1 MGRTMDHLLAQ
12 VIPKKG
18 SKENPI
24 DLDHFDDVFGAP
36 GSKKRQELLT
46 KKPSPP
52 PIPDVYI
59 TRSRP
64 ARSKNNTTSAQPGT
78 QNNHPGSGIGQ
89 KAQAPP
95 SGQRTTLATAAKS
108 SKTGSALPKK
118 PATPKPKSRKAPG
131 NSVQKRV
138 RPTDQLKYRPRVM
151 DHLLA
156 RVTGNDFDADD
167 DRLER

>member
-1 MGRTMDHLLAQ
+1 MSRAMDHLLAR

-18 SKENPI
+18 TKEDPI
-24 DLDHFDDVFGAP
+24 DLDHFDDVFSAP
-36 GSKKRQELLT
+36 GSKKRHELLT

-52 PIPDVYI
+52 PIPDCYI

-64 ARSKNNTTSAQPGT
+64 ARGKKDNASVQPAA
-78 QNNHPGSGIGQ
+78 QNNRPGSGVGQ
-89 KAQAPP
+89 KVQGGPKKT
-95 SGQRTTLATAAKS
+95 QATAAKS
-108 SKTGSALPKK
+108 SKAGPSSPKV
-118 PATPKPKSRKAPG
+118 PVTPKPKPRKAPG

-138 RPTDQLKYRPRVM
+138 RPADQLKYRPRVM

-167 DRLER
+167 DRLERRN